1 MDLQVMFCMK
11 DGFVVERDGIIKV
24 ANAARE
30 VPRCRISFL
39 KRKSQDSA

>member
-1 MDLQVMFCMK
+1 VN

-30 VPRCRISFL
+30 IARCGILLR
-39 KRKSQDSA
+39 KRKMHDEELVV